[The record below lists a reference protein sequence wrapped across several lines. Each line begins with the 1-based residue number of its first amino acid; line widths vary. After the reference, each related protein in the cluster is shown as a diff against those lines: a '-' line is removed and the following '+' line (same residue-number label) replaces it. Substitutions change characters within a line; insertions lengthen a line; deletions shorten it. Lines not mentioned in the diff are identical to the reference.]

1 MSFKPQLGRRQPGE
15 FTKLYQKALETV
27 DIVFFDKIEKIEWK
41 AFLASFLELRTQTGS
56 DEISI
61 SA

>member
-27 DIVFFDKIEKIEWK
+27 DIVFLDRIEWK